1 MVYSTQYFYWT
12 QICTFPPPIIAH
24 AFLSKSASKI
34 NSHFNTP
41 FERARFELPEICK
54 ISEIGPI
61 ELKLRSFKVSKSAI
75 CTGFNVNEQLSSGWT
90 ALLHACDTGREE
102 MVELLLERGANPN
115 THKGEWMGGDSYKD
129 VPALVG
135 AV

>member
-1 MVYSTQYFYWT
+1 ML
-12 QICTFPPPIIAH
+12 
-24 AFLSKSASKI
+24 LSKSASKI
-34 NSHFNTP
+34 NSYFNTP
-41 FERARFELPEICK
+41 FERARFELPENCE
-54 ISEIGPI
+54 ISEIRPT

-102 MVELLLERGANPN
+102 MVNCCWREGPTLTLIKVSGWVGILTR
-115 THKGEWMGGDSYKD
+115 D
-129 VPALVG
+129 VPTRDVPTLVG